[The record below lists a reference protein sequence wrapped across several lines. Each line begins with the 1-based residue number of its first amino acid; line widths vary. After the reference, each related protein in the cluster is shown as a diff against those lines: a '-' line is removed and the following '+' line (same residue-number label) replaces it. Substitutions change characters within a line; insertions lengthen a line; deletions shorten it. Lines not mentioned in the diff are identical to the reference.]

1 MVQQPTA
8 AIVGE
13 QQVYIPYSVYNTDCL
28 EGGLPSGSLTLVNAL
43 ENTAAPSSHTNIPGN
58 VSTAP
63 STRQLYRSDIVSK
76 VPSGGQFVDS
86 IRNSKGTKSLG
97 TVEPASI
104 AGIQTK
110 FSSSPSG
117 LVMAVSGVSG
127 ISSQFET
134 LSSSANS
141 AVPVMVHEVAS
152 HAVQQPHQKSSV
164 DNTLSSDKG
173 RLKGP
178 PNALVTAP
186 NCVVVPPRQKNDIC
200 TDVIYLKKE
209 R

>member
-1 MVQQPTA
+1 
-8 AIVGE
+8 
-13 QQVYIPYSVYNTDCL
+13 
-28 EGGLPSGSLTLVNAL
+28 
-43 ENTAAPSSHTNIPGN
+43 
-58 VSTAP
+58 
-63 STRQLYRSDIVSK
+63 
-76 VPSGGQFVDS
+76 
-86 IRNSKGTKSLG
+86 
-97 TVEPASI
+97 
-104 AGIQTK
+104 
-110 FSSSPSG
+110 
-117 LVMAVSGVSG
+117 MAVCGVSG
-127 ISSQFET
+127 ISSQFES